1 MYYYAVINTVYTRAR
16 IGSKRDRVCVVYGQ
30 STVPHMD
37 AVLSGCAIVHVKTP
51 FIYSSI
57 LSSIIFSH
65 SHLLSHSSYVIYTA
79 KRVCVRANAVAH
91 ALATRVPLCHVMPCH
106 TCRHIR
112 HAPLLKC
119 HEWRSCG
126 KIVLHS
132 THFMSV
138 VQLATMKFNK
148 QSASEHAVNE
158 A

>member
-16 IGSKRDRVCVVYGQ
+16 IGSKRNRVCVVYRQ

-79 KRVCVRANAVAH
+79 KRVCARKCCSSCTGH
-91 ALATRVPLCHVMPCH
+91 TRSTVPCH
-106 TCRHIR
+106 AMPYMPT
-112 HAPLLKC
+112 
-119 HEWRSCG
+119 
-126 KIVLHS
+126 HS
-132 THFMSV
+132 PRTTAEMPWVAFLRQNRTALDALYVRCTISD
-138 VQLATMKFNK
+138 
-148 QSASEHAVNE
+148 NE
-158 A
+158 I